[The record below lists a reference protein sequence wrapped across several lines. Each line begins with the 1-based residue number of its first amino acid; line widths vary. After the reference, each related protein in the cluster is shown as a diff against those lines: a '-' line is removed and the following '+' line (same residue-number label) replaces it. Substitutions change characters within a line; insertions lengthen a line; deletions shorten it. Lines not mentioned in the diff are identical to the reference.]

1 MKVPLTPFVL
11 GFLIEQQYAFVLSK
25 TNYSSANG
33 LLDILLTPTQ
43 KKPLLKD
50 LPQEYDT
57 YFRITREPMQMTA
70 GIEGAEV
77 SVYLNL
83 EDAEK
88 LSAFFGKEIFLSTSS
103 YEKANIS
110 SRWL

>member
-1 MKVPLTPFVL
+1 
-11 GFLIEQQYAFVLSK
+11 
-25 TNYSSANG
+25 
-33 LLDILLTPTQ
+33 
-43 KKPLLKD
+43 
-50 LPQEYDT
+50 
-57 YFRITREPMQMTA
+57 MQMAA